1 MLFGHNA
8 CGHQRYRCKICNH
21 TYTFRNH
28 KNKEFHERV
37 WFKLW
42 IVEGYSIRQ
51 LVDISHRGIW
61 KMKNIVSLWLAR
73 SPEIVLLNYR
83 SIKHLLCDGT
93 YFNHENCLLAVMDNR
108 DNRIINHIY
117 CIRENYENAMMVF
130 QQLHGLGTR
139 PESITMDGNTS
150 VIRAIKAV
158 WPNIIIQRCLA
169 HIQRQGLSWLR
180 RNPKLAAGK
189 ELRLI
194 LLGITEIKNGGD
206 KAVFLKQFQLW
217 EQEHGRVV
225 ENLSSKDKVFSDLRA
240 TRRLLI
246 NAVPDMFHYLDNASI
261 PATTNKV
268 EGYFSRLKII
278 YRQHRG
284 LLKSRRESFFN
295 WYIYFKN

>member
-206 KAVFLKQFQLW
+206 KAVFLKQFQLL

-225 ENLSSKDKVFSDLRA
+225 ENLSTTLPCSCSQSWNCFKKTALSPPFLISVIPSNINRNSFPAASLGL
-240 TRRLLI
+240 LLI
-246 NAVPDMFHYLDNASI
+246 HDSPCRWMWA
-261 PATTNKV
+261 
-268 EGYFSRLKII
+268 R
-278 YRQHRG
+278 HR
-284 LLKSRRESFFN
+284 
-295 WYIYFKN
+295 